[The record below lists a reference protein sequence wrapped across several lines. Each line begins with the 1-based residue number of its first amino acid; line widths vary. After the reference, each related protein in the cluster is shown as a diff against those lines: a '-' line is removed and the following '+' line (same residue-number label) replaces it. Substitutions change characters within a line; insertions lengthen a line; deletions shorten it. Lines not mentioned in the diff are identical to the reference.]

1 MTKKSSKG
9 VLRSTTIMFLFVE
22 LVSMWTDGCGTQKQ
36 NIEKLIIYTSMLFP
50 LCCMLDLSLTCRLQ
64 RYIRYDTSNNFPVRK
79 NSFQDSIAI
88 RCKLRTPRALPQY
101 DN

>member
-36 NIEKLIIYTSMLFP
+36 NIDIYQHVNFRCVVCLISH
-50 LCCMLDLSLTCRLQ
+50 LTCCLQ

-88 RCKLRTPRALPQY
+88 RCRLRTPWALLQY